1 MTRYYD
7 GKKVLEISMIDENG
21 IDFSADFFG
30 NGNLPFDE
38 EMSAYEVKD
47 VEYLADYAEDYAVGL
62 NPDFD
67 NYGDDGDDT
76 PVCAV
81 ITNIYECK

>member
-38 EMSAYEVKD
+38 EISAYVVKD
-47 VEYLADYAEDYAVGL
+47 VDYLVDYAESYAAGE

-67 NYGDDGDDT
+67 NFGDDT
-76 PVCAV
+76 PVCEV
-81 ITNIYECK
+81 ISNIYECK